1 MKFNKNHISKI
12 KLIIWDLDETF
23 WKGTLSDINI
33 NAPYII
39 PIDSNI
45 SLVKKLSKRGIVNSV
60 CSKNDCELAENEL
73 RRLDVLEYFVF
84 NSINWESKGGRI
96 KQMIKDMALR
106 PENVLFIDDNLSNLG
121 EAEYVCPSLLVATPN
136 IIPYLYNNVDSI
148 GKDDRELS
156 RLNQYKVLEKKRLD
170 KQTFTSNHDFLSHSG
185 IKICIIKKP
194 LQYVE
199 RITELIARSNQLN
212 FTKKRI
218 DNVEVANLIN
228 NPENKTGAVI
238 VEDNYG
244 KYGLVGFYSENNS
257 ILEHFVFSCRTMG
270 MGIEQYIYAYL
281 NYPHLDIVGPVSG
294 SVSKELG
301 KPTYITLVDSLEVKE
316 NKGQKGLKI
325 LLKGP
330 CDLQVMASY
339 IENSGCNITTEFNF
353 CDDKGNQVDFYNH
366 TVNIINS
373 TNIKKE
379 EFEQISKKYNFLSK
393 EAYNTTLFNG
403 NYDVICLSP
412 LMDATLG
419 VYSNGKILLPFG
431 LYNKSLINTE
441 NWNDYYQKRVMTAR
455 CNFDY
460 KQLEKFR
467 SEFHKHSYTA
477 NEIATNFSLI
487 IDKVLRKN
495 ANTKF
500 VILLLSE
507 LPYKYTKTSPYYALS
522 GKEIYHKEINEK
534 IIELFKERDSI
545 YLLNVNDIVR
555 SQSDY
560 FDNINHYSKLVYYK
574 IAKEFIDYVNSI
586 GGVNIKSKK
595 IYHVLWEHFKRA
607 IYKTF
612 ILRLS
617 RFTL

>member
-1 MKFNKNHISKI
+1 MFISFN
-12 KLIIWDLDETF
+12 
-23 WKGTLSDINI
+23 
-33 NAPYII
+33 
-39 PIDSNI
+39 
-45 SLVKKLSKRGIVNSV
+45 
-60 CSKNDCELAENEL
+60 
-73 RRLDVLEYFVF
+73 
-84 NSINWESKGGRI
+84 
-96 KQMIKDMALR
+96 
-106 PENVLFIDDNLSNLG
+106 
-121 EAEYVCPSLLVATPN
+121 
-136 IIPYLYNNVDSI
+136 
-148 GKDDRELS
+148 
-156 RLNQYKVLEKKRLD
+156 
-170 KQTFTSNHDFLSHSG
+170 
-185 IKICIIKKP
+185 
-194 LQYVE
+194 
-199 RITELIARSNQLN
+199 
-212 FTKKRI
+212 
-218 DNVEVANLIN
+218 
-228 NPENKTGAVI
+228 
-238 VEDNYG
+238 
-244 KYGLVGFYSENNS
+244 
-257 ILEHFVFSCRTMG
+257 
-270 MGIEQYIYAYL
+270 
-281 NYPHLDIVGPVSG
+281 
-294 SVSKELG
+294 
-301 KPTYITLVDSLEVKE
+301 
-316 NKGQKGLKI
+316 
-325 LLKGP
+325 
-330 CDLQVMASY
+330 
-339 IENSGCNITTEFNF
+339 
-353 CDDKGNQVDFYNH
+353 
-366 TVNIINS
+366 
-373 TNIKKE
+373 
-379 EFEQISKKYNFLSK
+379 
-393 EAYNTTLFNG
+393 
-403 NYDVICLSP
+403 
-412 LMDATLG
+412 DATLG